1 MIFRRAGLWDCP
13 SNYSHVYMAG
23 SVHLWLPANTE
34 EETRF
39 IYLVLHPGVLQCTAF
54 SVFKS
59 HPEPHCDVW
68 SKTKHVELDIC
79 HRWEED
85 SKENEVSASVAQKVG
100 RDLAVELMADLST
113 QWWNRYAKV
122 HKWLALWCIKNT
134 QWYLIDIGSDISTW
148 LGMDLKL

>member
-1 MIFRRAGLWDCP
+1 MWDCP
-13 SNYSHVYMAG
+13 SSYSHVYLAG

-34 EETRF
+34 EET
-39 IYLVLHPGVLQCTAF
+39 Q
-54 SVFKS
+54 KS

-68 SKTKHVELDIC
+68 SKAKHAELDIC

-113 QWWNRYAKV
+113 QR
-122 HKWLALWCIKNT
+122 
-134 QWYLIDIGSDISTW
+134 
-148 LGMDLKL
+148 